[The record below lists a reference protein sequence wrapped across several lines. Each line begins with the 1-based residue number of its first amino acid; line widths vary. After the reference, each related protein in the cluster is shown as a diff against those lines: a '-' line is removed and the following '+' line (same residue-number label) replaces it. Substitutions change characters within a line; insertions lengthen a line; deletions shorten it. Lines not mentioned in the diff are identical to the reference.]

1 MSNKHESPGWISH
14 KLCKLVIPAPALE
27 DKDQTLKTIL
37 AYIGFK
43 ACLGKVRPCLRTKLK
58 NKKVKKREKGKRG
71 K

>member
-43 ACLGKVRPCLRTKLK
+43 ACLSKVRTKLK
-58 NKKVKKREKGKRG
+58 NKKVKKREKEKRG